1 MYRLSYSVLIFLLT
15 FCFPQINSTDIYFLD
30 MGVAIE
36 PKIGEEKTARLIK
49 PKSNSSDK
57 NMVSIK
63 STKSNGAIYMATTS
77 EVFSSLDKVSSHVS
91 DLEKSFN
98 TKIETLERENSR
110 LRNQVVNL
118 KQKLNSQF
126 ISLDHKEIL
135 NIKPLT
141 NELDLIGNKNI
152 DLDMSKED
160 SPLDKTINASVD
172 QIGFDESRYASGVI
186 YYNKED
192 YGQCIE
198 YLKKLSLLEI
208 NERTSGNILLMLAD
222 SFEQVGRYKQAIKYL
237 EKLSELDSEKYSG
250 LVLLRQGI
258 IFRNIGMSDRA
269 YGIFKTLVKSHPESE
284 YAALAQEE
292 INNI

>member
-1 MYRLSYSVLIFLLT
+1 MFRLLYSILIFLLT
-15 FCFPQINSTDIYFLD
+15 FCFSQINNSDIYFLD

-36 PKIGEEKTARLIK
+36 PKNDGEKTTRLAK
-49 PKSNSSDK
+49 PNLIVGNK
-57 NMVSIK
+57 NME

-98 TKIETLERENSR
+98 TKIEVLERENSM
-110 LRNQVVNL
+110 LRNQIVNL
-118 KQKLNSQF
+118 KKKLNSQF
-126 ISLDHKEIL
+126 ISLDQKEIL
-135 NIKPLT
+135 NIKPVT

-152 DLDMSKED
+152 DLNMSRED
-160 SPLDKTINASVD
+160 GPLDKTINVSID
-172 QIGFDESRYASGVI
+172 QIGFDESKYASGVI
-186 YYNKED
+186 SYNKEN

-198 YLKKLSLLEI
+198 YFKKLSLLEI

-222 SFEQVGRYKQAIKYL
+222 SYEYLGRYKQAIKHL
-237 EKLSELDSEKYSG
+237 EKLSKLDSEKYSD

-258 IFRNIGMSDRA
+258 IFRNIGMSSRA
-269 YGIFKTLVKSHPESE
+269 YDVFKTLVENYPESK
-284 YAALAQEE
+284 YATLAQEE

>member
-1 MYRLSYSVLIFLLT
+1 MFRLLYSILIFLLT
-15 FCFPQINSTDIYFLD
+15 FCFSQINNSDIYFLD

-36 PKIGEEKTARLIK
+36 PKNDGEKTTRLAK
-49 PKSNSSDK
+49 PNLIVGNK
-57 NMVSIK
+57 NMQ

-98 TKIETLERENSR
+98 TKMEVLERENSM
-110 LRNQVVNL
+110 LRNQIVNL
-118 KQKLNSQF
+118 KKKLNSQF
-126 ISLDHKEIL
+126 ISLDQKEIL
-135 NIKPLT
+135 NIKPVT

-152 DLDMSKED
+152 DLNMSRED
-160 SPLDKTINASVD
+160 GPLDKTINVSVD
-172 QIGFDESRYASGVI
+172 QIGFDESKYASGVI
-186 YYNKED
+186 SYNKEN

-222 SFEQVGRYKQAIKYL
+222 SYEYLGRYKQAIKHL
-237 EKLSELDSEKYSG
+237 EKLSKLDSEKYSD

-258 IFRNIGMSDRA
+258 IFRNIGMSSRA
-269 YGIFKTLVKSHPESE
+269 YDIFKTLVENYPESK
-284 YAALAQEE
+284 YATLAQEE

>member
-1 MYRLSYSVLIFLLT
+1 MYRLSYSVFILLMA
-15 FCFPQINSTDIYFLD
+15 FCFSQTNNSDIYFLD
-30 MGVAIE
+30 MGIAIE
-36 PKIGEEKTARLIK
+36 PKNSGEKTARLIK
-49 PKSNSSDK
+49 PNLNVGNK
-57 NMVSIK
+57 NMV

-98 TKIETLERENSR
+98 TKIGVLERENSR

-118 KQKLNSQF
+118 KQKLNSQY
-126 ISLDHKEIL
+126 ISLDQKEIL
-135 NIKPLT
+135 NIKPVT

-152 DLDMSKED
+152 DLNMIKED
-160 SPLDKTINASVD
+160 GPLDKTINLSFD

-186 YYNKED
+186 SYNKEN

-198 YLKKLSLLEI
+198 YLKELSLLEI

-222 SFEQVGRYKQAIKYL
+222 SFEQVGRYKQAINHL
-237 EKLSELDSEKYSG
+237 EKLSKLDSKKYSD

-258 IFRNIGMSDRA
+258 IFRNIGMSSRA
-269 YGIFKTLVKSHPESE
+269 HGMFKTLVENYPKSE
-284 YAALAQEE
+284 YSALAQEE

>member
-1 MYRLSYSVLIFLLT
+1 MFRLLYSILIFLLT
-15 FCFPQINSTDIYFLD
+15 FCFSQINNSDIYFLD

-36 PKIGEEKTARLIK
+36 PKNDGEKTTRLAK
-49 PKSNSSDK
+49 PNLIVGNK
-57 NMVSIK
+57 NMQ

-98 TKIETLERENSR
+98 TKMEVLERENSM
-110 LRNQVVNL
+110 LRNQIVNL
-118 KQKLNSQF
+118 KKKLNSQF
-126 ISLDHKEIL
+126 ISLDQKEIL
-135 NIKPLT
+135 NIKPVT

-152 DLDMSKED
+152 DLNMSRED
-160 SPLDKTINASVD
+160 GPLDKTINVSID
-172 QIGFDESRYASGVI
+172 QIGFDESKYASGVI
-186 YYNKED
+186 SYNKEN

-198 YLKKLSLLEI
+198 YFKKLSLLEI

-222 SFEQVGRYKQAIKYL
+222 SYEYLGRYKQAIKHL
-237 EKLSELDSEKYSG
+237 EKLSKLDSEKYSD

-258 IFRNIGMSDRA
+258 IFRNIGMSSRA
-269 YGIFKTLVKSHPESE
+269 YDIFKTLVENYPGSK
-284 YAALAQEE
+284 YATLAQEE

>member
-1 MYRLSYSVLIFLLT
+1 MFRLLYSILIFLFT
-15 FCFPQINSTDIYFLD
+15 FCFSQINNSDIYFLD

-36 PKIGEEKTARLIK
+36 PKNNGEKTARLAK
-49 PKSNSSDK
+49 PSLIVGEK
-57 NMVSIK
+57 NME

-98 TKIETLERENSR
+98 TKMEVLERENSM
-110 LRNQVVNL
+110 LRNQIVNL
-118 KQKLNSQF
+118 KKKLNSQF
-126 ISLDHKEIL
+126 ISLDQKEIL
-135 NIKPLT
+135 NIKPVT

-152 DLDMSKED
+152 DLNMIRED
-160 SPLDKTINASVD
+160 GPLDKTINVSID
-172 QIGFDESRYASGVI
+172 QIGFDESKYASGVI
-186 YYNKED
+186 SYNKEN

-222 SFEQVGRYKQAIKYL
+222 SYEHLGRYKQAIKHL
-237 EKLSELDSEKYSG
+237 EKLSKLNSEKYSD

-258 IFRNIGMSDRA
+258 IFRNIGMSSRA
-269 YGIFKTLVKSHPESE
+269 YGIFKTLVENYPESE
-284 YAALAQEE
+284 YAILAQEE

>member
-1 MYRLSYSVLIFLLT
+1 MFRLLYSILIFLLT
-15 FCFPQINSTDIYFLD
+15 FCFSQINNSDIYFLD

-36 PKIGEEKTARLIK
+36 PKNDGEKTTRLAK
-49 PKSNSSDK
+49 PNLIVGHK
-57 NMVSIK
+57 NME

-98 TKIETLERENSR
+98 TKMEVLERENSM
-110 LRNQVVNL
+110 LRNQIVNL
-118 KQKLNSQF
+118 KKKLNSQF
-126 ISLDHKEIL
+126 ISLDQKEIL
-135 NIKPLT
+135 NIKPVT
-141 NELDLIGNKNI
+141 NELDLIGIKNI
-152 DLDMSKED
+152 DLNMSRED
-160 SPLDKTINASVD
+160 GPLDKTTNVTID
-172 QIGFDESRYASGVI
+172 QIGFDESKYASGVI
-186 YYNKED
+186 SYNKEN

-222 SFEQVGRYKQAIKYL
+222 SYEHLGRYKQAIKHL
-237 EKLSELDSEKYSG
+237 EKLSKLNSEKYSD

-258 IFRNIGMSDRA
+258 IFRNIGMSSRA
-269 YGIFKTLVKSHPESE
+269 YGIFKTLVENYPESE
-284 YAALAQEE
+284 YAILAQEE

>member
-1 MYRLSYSVLIFLLT
+1 MFRLLYSILIFLFT
-15 FCFPQINSTDIYFLD
+15 FCFSQINNSDIYFLD

-36 PKIGEEKTARLIK
+36 PKNDGEKTTRLAK
-49 PKSNSSDK
+49 PNLIVGHK
-57 NMVSIK
+57 NME

-98 TKIETLERENSR
+98 TKMEVLERENSM
-110 LRNQVVNL
+110 LRNQIVNL
-118 KQKLNSQF
+118 KKKLNSQF
-126 ISLDHKEIL
+126 ISLDQKEIL
-135 NIKPLT
+135 NIKPVT

-152 DLDMSKED
+152 DLNMIRED
-160 SPLDKTINASVD
+160 GPLDKTINVSID
-172 QIGFDESRYASGVI
+172 QIGFDESKYASGVI
-186 YYNKED
+186 SYNKEN

-198 YLKKLSLLEI
+198 YFKKLSLLEI

-222 SFEQVGRYKQAIKYL
+222 SYEHLGRYKQAIKHL
-237 EKLSELDSEKYSG
+237 EKLSKLNSEKYSD

-258 IFRNIGMSDRA
+258 IFRNIGMSSRA
-269 YGIFKTLVKSHPESE
+269 YGIFKTLVENYPESE
-284 YAALAQEE
+284 YAILAQEE